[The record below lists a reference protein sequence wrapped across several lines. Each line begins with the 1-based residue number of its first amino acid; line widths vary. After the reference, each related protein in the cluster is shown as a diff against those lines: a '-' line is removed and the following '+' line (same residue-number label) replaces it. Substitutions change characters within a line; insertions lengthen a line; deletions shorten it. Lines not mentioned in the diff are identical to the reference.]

1 MTSGPPFEEA
11 EQLRRLI
18 EYHSGLYYGEDRTEI
33 SDEEFDGL
41 MRRLRDLEQ
50 NWPVLRTS
58 DSPTARVGAAPVQSF
73 GAVTHDPPMLSLDNV
88 FSDEEFSAFETRIGR
103 ELGLDAPPA
112 YSLEPKLDGL
122 AVSLLYEN
130 GLLSRGATRGDGT
143 TGEDVTPN
151 VRTIRNIPLRL
162 DGAPAG
168 KLDIRGEVLFTKVD
182 FEAMN
187 SQREA
192 SGEKPFANPRNA
204 ASGSLRQLDS
214 RVTSGRPLTF
224 VAYACAVPPPHLGSQ
239 SALLRWLAGLG
250 IPVNPGSVVCRGIE
264 QVIPA
269 KKDLESR
276 RHALP
281 WEIDGLVVKLD
292 EFELAARMGA
302 LSHAPRWAVAWKF
315 SPPEASTRV
324 LSITLGVG
332 RTGRLTPVA
341 RLEPVR
347 VGGVTVSRATLHNED
362 DLRKK
367 DIRQGDIVIVR
378 RAGEVIPEIVRSL
391 GNPGGDRADPFDFPE
406 ACPVCGGPVC
416 RTEGEASHRCI
427 NPSCPARL
435 KEGVIHWA
443 SREAMDIEGLG
454 ERLADRLV
462 DLGLVRDLAD
472 IYRLD
477 AASLAGVERM
487 GEVSAARLVERISA
501 SMGAGLERVI
511 AGLGIPG
518 IGRVAASALA
528 SALEDI
534 DTISG
539 SSIEKLQRIVGIGP
553 VLAGSL
559 SSFLASDVTGGVV
572 RRLRDAG
579 VEMGARREAV
589 SGVLSGMTVVFTGSL
604 SMSRETARELAEKAG
619 AKVTDSVSRKTDL
632 LVAGPGAGSKLDRA
646 RELGVE
652 VVDEEGFLRRIG
664 SG

>member
-1 MTSGPPFEEA
+1 MTGGPPFEEA

-18 EYHSGLYYGEDRTEI
+18 DYHSSLYYAEDRTEI

-41 MRRLRDLEQ
+41 TRRLRELER
-50 NWPVLRTS
+50 NWPALRTS

-73 GAVTHDPPMLSLDNV
+73 GAVIHDPPMLSLDNV
-88 FSDEEFSAFETRIGR
+88 FSEEEFSAFETRIGR
-103 ELGLDAPPA
+103 ELGLDSPPA

-122 AVSLLYEN
+122 AVSLLYES
-130 GLLSRGATRGDGT
+130 GHLARGATRGDGT
-143 TGEDVTPN
+143 AGEDVTPN
-151 VRTIRNIPLRL
+151 VRTIRSIPLRL

-187 SQREA
+187 RQRGA
-192 SGEKPFANPRNA
+192 AGEQPFANPRNA

-224 VAYACAVPPPHLGSQ
+224 VAYACANPPPHLDTQ

-250 IPVNPGSVVCRGIE
+250 IPVDPGNAVCRGIE
-264 QVIPA
+264 QVVSA
-269 KKDLESR
+269 KKDLELR
-276 RHALP
+276 RHSLP

-302 LSHAPRWAVAWKF
+302 LAHAPRWAVAWKF

-324 LSITLGVG
+324 LSIMLGVG

-347 VGGVTVSRATLHNED
+347 IGGVTVSRATLHNED

-367 DIRQGDIVIVR
+367 DVRQGDIVIVR

-391 GNPGGDRADPFDFPE
+391 GNPCGGRADPFDFPE

-472 IYRLD
+472 IYKLE

-487 GEVSAARLVERISA
+487 GEVSAARLVERVSA
-501 SMGAGLERVI
+501 SRGAGLERVL

-518 IGRVAASALA
+518 IGRVASSVLA

-539 SSIEKLQRIVGIGP
+539 SSIEQLQRIAGIGP

-559 SSFLASDVTGGVV
+559 HSFLASEVTGGVV

-579 VEMGARREAV
+579 VVMGARREV
-589 SGVLSGMTVVFTGSL
+589 STGALSGLTVVFTGSL
-604 SMSRETARELAEKAG
+604 SMSRESARELAEKAG

-652 VVDEEGFLRRIG
+652 VIDEEGFLRRIG